1 MRWIGFIVAIAS
13 LLAVLPAAADQND
26 DRLDPLF
33 ERLAAASN
41 RAEAEAIEQAIWRVW
56 LEPET
61 AGVKI
66 LMRTG
71 MQDMSSGKYE
81 SAERH
86 FTAAIELEPEFAE
99 AWNKRATVRYH
110 MDDYA
115 GSIED
120 ISQTLALEE
129 RHFGALS
136 GLGLIYDSINQKR
149 AAIEAFRAALEI
161 NPHLA
166 GIRDRMKILVKEVE
180 GVEL

>member
-1 MRWIGFIVAIAS
+1 MRWIGFIVAIAG

-33 ERLAAASN
+33 ERLAAAPN

-161 NPHLA
+161 NPHLE
-166 GIRDRMKILVKEVE
+166 GIRDRMKVLVKEVE